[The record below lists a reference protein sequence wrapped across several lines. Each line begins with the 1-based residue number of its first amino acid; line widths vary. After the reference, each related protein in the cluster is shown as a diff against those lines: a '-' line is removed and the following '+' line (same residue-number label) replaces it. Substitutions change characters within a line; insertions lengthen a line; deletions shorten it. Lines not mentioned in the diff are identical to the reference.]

1 MPDSNLQLVEHLKQR
16 GVLKTPALVEAFRA
30 VDRRSFVPEEFFFN
44 AYEDHPLPIGHGQTI
59 SQPWTVAFML
69 ERLQPQPGNRVL
81 DIGSGSGWTTALLA
95 HVVGAE
101 GFVQGLELIDALVEL
116 GQHNL
121 SLWDFPQAAID
132 KATPGELGQ
141 PGQVFDRILVSAGA
155 ASQKAIQQLLPQL
168 ACNGNLVIPVAGS
181 IWHLHKGED
190 GVLQSWEHP
199 GFAFV
204 PLL

>member
-116 GQHNL
+116 GQQNL
-121 SLWDFPQAAID
+121 SLWDFPR
-132 KATPGELGQ
+132 Q
-141 PGQVFDRILVSAGA
+141 PLTRQPPESWGSRGRCSTAFSSPLA
-155 ASQKAIQQLLPQL
+155 LPVRKPYSSF
-168 ACNGNLVIPVAGS
+168 CRSWPVTGT
-181 IWHLHKGED
+181 W
-190 GVLQSWEHP
+190 
-199 GFAFV
+199 
-204 PLL
+204 